1 MKENS
6 NRPYNFFIRW
16 FCSTNAKDIGMMYLI
31 FARWVGVIAT
41 TMSQQIRMELSNVGP
56 GIQAGNGQLYNV
68 QITAHGLL
76 MLFFVVM
83 PALMGGF
90 GNWLVPVMIGAPDMA
105 FPRMNNISFWVQ
117 PMRQTLQVFS
127 ALVEQGPGVGWTAY
141 PPLSSALSHSGASV
155 DQAIFSLHVSG
166 IGSIQGS
173 INFLVTVA
181 NMRAQGMTLYRLPLF
196 VWSICFIS
204 IQLIGSLP
212 VFAAGQTM
220 LLTDRNFNTSFF
232 QPAGGGDV
240 VQYQHQFW
248 FFGHPEVYVQIQPAF
263 GIVSHVLSFF
273 ARKPV
278 FGYVGMVNAM
288 GAIAVQGFL
297 VWRHHMYTVGLDVDT
312 RAYFTSATMIIAVP
326 TGIKIFSWLRT
337 IYGGSIWQTTPML
350 FAIGFLVQF
359 TIGGLTGIV
368 QANAGVNLLSMAYL

>member
-6 NRPYNFFIRW
+6 KWNAFFIRW
-16 FCSTNAKDIGMMYLI
+16 FCSTNAKDIGIMYLV

-56 GIQAGNGQLYNV
+56 GILGGNGQLYNV
-68 QITAHGLL
+68 QITAHGQL
-76 MLFFVVM
+76 MQFFVVM

-105 FPRMNNISFWVQ
+105 FPRMNNISFWVL

-181 NMRAQGMTLYRLPLF
+181 NMRAQGMTQYRLPLF

-212 VFAAGQTM
+212 VFAAGLTM

-240 VQYQHQFW
+240 VLYQHQF
-248 FFGHPEVYVQIQPAF
+248 
-263 GIVSHVLSFF
+263 
-273 ARKPV
+273 
-278 FGYVGMVNAM
+278 
-288 GAIAVQGFL
+288 
-297 VWRHHMYTVGLDVDT
+297 
-312 RAYFTSATMIIAVP
+312 
-326 TGIKIFSWLRT
+326 
-337 IYGGSIWQTTPML
+337 
-350 FAIGFLVQF
+350 
-359 TIGGLTGIV
+359 
-368 QANAGVNLLSMAYL
+368 